1 MSDLTGKRVL
11 VTGGCGS
18 IGSILTERI
27 LLQDPEYVRLF
38 DSNEQGLFSMRNEH
52 DDKLEKL
59 RFLIGDIRDYDRL
72 RMAMEDIDVVFHAAA
87 LKHVTLNEYNPFEAV
102 RTNVNGTQNV
112 IRAALEEN
120 VDSFVGISTDKASN
134 PTSVMGATKLLSER
148 LTIAANSYKGG
159 RDISFGCVRFGNVA
173 LSNGSVIPLFVNQI
187 REGGPITVTDPEMT
201 RFIMPTQRAVGLVLE
216 AEDRIDAGE
225 IFILKMPA
233 FQLGD
238 LAEVVRDEFAP
249 EFGYEPSDIDIEI
262 IGPKPGE
269 RYHEKLISKDESRFI
284 RELDEMYALDPQI
297 DFRSYEASA
306 EQRGDA
312 IDGEV
317 TSADVEL
324 LSRDDIRELI
334 YESKGTIL

>member
-1 MSDLTGKRVL
+1 
-11 VTGGCGS
+11 
-18 IGSILTERI
+18 
-27 LLQDPEYVRLF
+27 
-38 DSNEQGLFSMRNEH
+38 
-52 DDKLEKL
+52 
-59 RFLIGDIRDYDRL
+59 
-72 RMAMEDIDVVFHAAA
+72 
-87 LKHVTLNEYNPFEAV
+87 
-102 RTNVNGTQNV
+102 
-112 IRAALEEN
+112 
-120 VDSFVGISTDKASN
+120 
-134 PTSVMGATKLLSER
+134 VMGATKLLSER